1 MYENKQLF
9 DFMLRRVHEV
19 GASKGLRSPQA
30 FGRWFAEMYF
40 DNPQNIYI
48 SDGSGDAK
56 IDLFFTTS
64 NGKGVEHCIVNTK
77 YTEKYDALAPVAFY
91 NEINA
96 FWQAFANEGDRA
108 TYLSNIVRQELR
120 PHYKKLFQQ
129 YDQGSA
135 RLYFV
140 TNSRRNEKQIKAI
153 ESCDVK
159 VFHLEDILQFMV
171 DYIEDA
177 MPQTHPLLLTGINSV
192 LSVDL
197 HDSDVPTAIIFA
209 RLADFIKYMDDDPYD
224 LLFARNVRLSLGNTP
239 VNIEIRDTF
248 KDSPK
253 EFAYSNNGITIL
265 CEEMVNLAGAHE
277 VRLTNPRIVN
287 GSQTLHSIRDVPKP
301 SSSARVMVRVIQVP
315 ALKAMD
321 LPSLAEKRKK
331 IINKISIR
339 SNRQNNIKKWD
350 LVSNDDF
357 QHELA
362 RHFRANQFYYERRQ
376 KEWSSRKTQLRS
388 LGIRQGPG
396 IKRLT
401 QLIASF
407 YWDKK
412 LLGPVAARRELGQL
426 FDGSEYD
433 VIKETNPEE
442 ALQIYL
448 LDCVLNATV
457 RELSEAKQYIS
468 NMATHMRHTLFALVV
483 RALQSANANWGSSEF
498 TKVLTD
504 QLVTPDAGWR
514 SFAKQ
519 SIDHIATFYKADA
532 KRYKQDHGLALSFV
546 NYFKSQ
552 TYVGKIFDKP
562 LPVKLR
568 TAAKALL

>member
-9 DFMLRRVHEV
+9 DFMLRRVQEV
-19 GASKGLRSPQA
+19 GSSRGLRSPQA

-40 DNPQNIYI
+40 ENPQNIYI

-56 IDLFFTTS
+56 IDLFFTAS
-64 NGKGVEHCIVNTK
+64 NGKNVEHCIVNTK
-77 YTEKYDALAPVAFY
+77 FTEKYDALAPVAFY

-96 FWQAFANEGDRA
+96 FWQAFANEGNRA
-108 TYLSNIVRQELR
+108 SYLSNIVRQELR
-120 PHYKKLFQQ
+120 PHYKRLFQH

-135 RLYFV
+135 RLYFI

-177 MPQTHPLLLTGINSV
+177 MPQTYPLLLTGINSV
-192 LSVDL
+192 LSVDP

-265 CEEMVNLAGAHE
+265 CETMVNLAGAHE

-321 LPSLAEKRKK
+321 LPSQAEKRKK

-362 RHFRANQFYYERRQ
+362 RHFRANQLYYERRQ
-376 KEWSSRKTQLRS
+376 KEWRVRRTELRS
-388 LGIRQGPG
+388 LGIKPGPD
-396 IKRLT
+396 IKKLT

-442 ALQIYL
+442 AFQIYL
-448 LDCVLNATV
+448 LDCVLHASV
-457 RELSEAKQYIS
+457 RELSETKQYIA

-498 TKVLTD
+498 SKVLMD

-514 SFAKQ
+514 SLAKQ
-519 SIDHIATFYKADA
+519 SIDHIATFYKIDA
-532 KRYKQDHGLALSFV
+532 KRYKHDHGLALSFV

-562 LPVKLR
+562 LPIKLR